1 MILAGIKKIVTL
13 LTPGEKREAV
23 ILFLLMI
30 VASVLEIFSLGI
42 LPAFIA
48 VVSSPEIIEQHD
60 WLKNTLHS
68 AGIDTQ
74 KQLIIYGSVAI
85 IIVFIV
91 KNIFAAFLI
100 QKRIRYTAGIHF
112 RLSSTLLTLYYNA
125 PYTFHLSR
133 NTTDLFSK
141 VSDEVRLM
149 VNNVMLPFITLCM
162 DGLFT
167 IATLILLLI
176 YEPVIS
182 ITSFFI
188 FSIAGIIYWF
198 AVRKKA
204 VSFGSQLSMIRTQ
217 MYKNIYEGFGGLK
230 DARVLNRE
238 RYFIN
243 HTINSFEKTIKAST
257 HQQIISLFSR
267 PFIETLAILGMLCIV
282 MILVS
287 QGRPMTSVLAVLA
300 LFAIAAIRLLPTI
313 NQLIT
318 GYTGIKSFIFGVDEV
333 HDDFINLQKEEQ
345 LLHERHI
352 EPLPYENLIEVKD
365 VRYRYPGSEEFAVNG
380 ISLNIKKGE
389 AIALVGSSGAG
400 KTTLVDMLLGLLKPD
415 SGSIIVD
422 GKNVYDDIRAWQQN
436 IGYIPQQIFLAD
448 QTIKKNIAFGINDEL
463 IDESKLWDAIKAAQL
478 ETLINELPQGLET
491 EIGERG
497 VRLSGGQRQRI
508 GIARALYHNPRVLIM
523 DEATSALDNVT
534 ERYVVEAIDRLKGD
548 RTIITIAHRLS
559 TVKNCDMIYFIQN
572 ARVATQGDY
581 GSLLEN
587 STEFKNFAS

>member
-13 LTPGEKREAV
+13 LTAAEKREAIV
-23 ILFLLMI
+23 LFILMV
-30 VASVLEIFSLGI
+30 VASILEIFSLGI

-48 VVSSPEIIEQHD
+48 VVSAPEIIEQHA
-60 WLKNTLHS
+60 WIKHLFETF
-68 AGIDTQ
+68 GIETQ
-74 KQLIIYGSVAI
+74 KQLIVFGSTGI
-85 IIVFIV
+85 IILFVV
-91 KNIFAAFLI
+91 KNIFAAYLI
-100 QKRIRYTAGIHF
+100 QKRIKYTAGIHF

-125 PYTFHLSR
+125 PYTFHLNR

-141 VSDEVRLM
+141 VSDEVRLI

-167 IATLILLLI
+167 VSTLVLLLI

-182 ITSFFI
+182 ITSFII
-188 FSIAGIIYWF
+188 FSVAGVVYWF

-204 VSFGSQLSMIRTQ
+204 VEYGSQLSQIRSQ

-238 RYFIN
+238 KYFIN
-243 HTINSFEKTIKAST
+243 HTINSFNKTIKAST

-282 MILVS
+282 MILVF
-287 QGRPMTSVLAVLA
+287 QGRPMASVLAVLA

-318 GYTGIKSFIFGVDEV
+318 GYTGIKSFIFGVDAV
-333 HDDFINLQKEEQ
+333 YDDFVNLQKEEQ
-345 LLHERHI
+345 LLHDRHI
-352 EPLPYENLIEVKD
+352 EPLSFENSIEIRNVK
-365 VRYRYPGSEEFAVNG
+365 YRYPGVEEYAVND
-380 ISLNIKKGE
+380 ISINVRKGE

-400 KTTLVDMLLGLLKPD
+400 KTTLVDMLLGLLRPD
-415 SGSIIVD
+415 HGAIIVD
-422 GKNVYDDIRAWQQN
+422 GKNIFEDIRAWQQN

-448 QTIKKNIAFGINDEL
+448 QTIKKNIAFGIVDDQ
-463 IDESKLWDAIKAAQL
+463 IDETKLWNAIRAAQL
-478 ETLINELPQGLET
+478 ETLINELPQKLET

-508 GIARALYHNPRVLIM
+508 GIARALYHNPQVLIM

-559 TVKNCDMIYFIQN
+559 TVKNCDTIYFLKHAKI
-572 ARVATQGDY
+572 VTSGTY
-581 GSLLEN
+581 ETLLE
-587 STEFKNFAS
+587 SSSEFKDFAS